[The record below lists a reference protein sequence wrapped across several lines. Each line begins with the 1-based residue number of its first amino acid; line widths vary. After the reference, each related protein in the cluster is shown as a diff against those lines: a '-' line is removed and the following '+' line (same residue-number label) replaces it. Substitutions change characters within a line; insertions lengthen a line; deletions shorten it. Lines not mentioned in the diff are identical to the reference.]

1 MFDYKDISKEH
12 LNAHIDHIIDIMYE
26 IEPNQVTVLTGGNA
40 LGKSLIRKQLVF
52 AMDKKLTDLGIEH
65 DKRHMVASTSMQ
77 LRTEN
82 RSDWGALS
90 MMAHDL
96 PWCSTADSSFHC
108 LQQLLNEDREEKR
121 FFVIDELEIG
131 MSREMQAGVAKFI
144 SDRMETLLDKSF
156 GILII
161 THSADVVRNIKHDKF
176 INIEGLTKEQWLNRE
191 IEPLDPEV
199 LNKWA
204 SELFCAVRN
213 REHKVDE

>member
-1 MFDYKDISKEH
+1 MH
-12 LNAHIDHIIDIMYE
+12 E

-52 AMDKKLTDLGIEH
+52 AMDEKLTDLGIEH
-65 DKRHMVASTSMQ
+65 DKRHVVASTSMQ

-213 REHKVDE
+213 REHKVNE